1 MTSWPSRYQSSKLV
15 ESNVRTMLNG
25 VSWKRAD
32 DAPVLVDALDC
43 CSRCNIRPLNAT
55 GSDATP
61 WDLMQPVVDIPGHG
75 RCPALRHA
83 EPASGPHAAPQAAR
97 VHAICRML
105 HQMQFCPFSS
115 GWHTHAAANA
125 G

>member
-1 MTSWPSRYQSSKLV
+1 MVVPMSACPATSWAMCGGMPFIKLV

-83 EPASGPHAAPQAAR
+83 EPASG
-97 VHAICRML
+97 
-105 HQMQFCPFSS
+105 
-115 GWHTHAAANA
+115 
-125 G
+125 